1 MIMFLDGVL
10 AVGCVPFLG
19 TPDKGCDDPMV
30 VVSTKEV
37 IKEIVLNADAMIREQ
52 GALEDDPLDRMKTL
66 SKMIENKGYAL
77 TSQFTCL
84 ETASRHAKDLSS
96 DELDSYENVLT
107 SILKNILEAKC
118 NVASLRNNIG
128 RSRR

>member
-1 MIMFLDGVL
+1 MFLDGVL

-52 GALEDDPLDRMKTL
+52 GASEDDPLDRMTFRPM
-66 SKMIENKGYAL
+66 SWIPTR
-77 TSQFTCL
+77 TS
-84 ETASRHAKDLSS
+84 
-96 DELDSYENVLT
+96 
-107 SILKNILEAKC
+107 
-118 NVASLRNNIG
+118 
-128 RSRR
+128 SRRF